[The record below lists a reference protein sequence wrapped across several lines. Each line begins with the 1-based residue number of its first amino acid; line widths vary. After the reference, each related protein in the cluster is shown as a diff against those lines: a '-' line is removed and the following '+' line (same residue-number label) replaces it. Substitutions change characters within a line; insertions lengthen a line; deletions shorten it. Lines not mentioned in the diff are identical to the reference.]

1 MVLCVT
7 FPIVQSLLYKG
18 DNKYYHAFFR
28 ACVDDLPI
36 RDVYAEAKS
45 FGFDTKALRQLIK
58 IRKTARIERE
68 EQEAILEAYLVA
80 LGEI

>member
-1 MVLCVT
+1 MIEKIDPTTREKLRQTVDKIEKLEEDK
-7 FPIVQSLLYKG
+7 KG
-18 DNKYYHAFFR
+18 LGQD
-28 ACVDDLPI
+28 I
-36 RDVYAEAKS
+36 RDVYAEAKA

-68 EQEAILEAYLVA
+68 EQEAILETYLVA